1 MRPRLVSP
9 SLTSRGEGA
18 NKLGRLATHLV
29 YPYDVAGAVV
39 PPACACW
46 TMATSCGLA
55 TTAAVTAPTATTLSR
70 VRAVDRSRTVSNHGM
85 SARTATMTAITADS

>member
-1 MRPRLVSP
+1 MRPRPVSP

-18 NKLGRLATHLV
+18 NRLDRFATQVV

-39 PPACACW
+39 PPARACRA
-46 TMATSCGLA
+46 MATSCGLA

-70 VRAVDRSRTVSNHGM
+70 VRAVDRTRAASSHGI
-85 SARTATMTAITADS
+85 SARTARITAITADS